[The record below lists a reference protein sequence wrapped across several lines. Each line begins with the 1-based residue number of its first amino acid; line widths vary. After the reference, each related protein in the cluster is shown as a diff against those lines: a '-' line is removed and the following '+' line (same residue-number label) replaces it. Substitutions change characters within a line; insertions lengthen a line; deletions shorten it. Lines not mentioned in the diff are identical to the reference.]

1 MKITRVEYVPFL
13 LSQVR
18 IGTAYNNQCELLIEE
33 LLLRGFVVDGKE
45 LITNAEKR
53 LVENEYLNAADP
65 KIKKYFYSKFLT
77 SVDWQKDRLNN
88 MLQIIADIR

>member
-65 KIKKYFYSKFLT
+65 KIKKYFYPKFLRV
-77 SVDWQKDRLNN
+77 VD
-88 MLQIIADIR
+88 